1 MVQFSRTMLAYFP
14 MLNNLHPELFLNFN
28 SLISAPLRVIFAMMD
43 SIVTA
48 AIGLSDTLR
57 ITRQSKPGSIIELSF
72 RTLQAQR
79 IEALQKELLDLSL
92 LDFFGNASAVAAKSD
107 EQRIAQID
115 TRLHAYGVKS
125 ILVLRL

>member
-57 ITRQSKPGSIIELSF
+57 IELSF

-79 IEALQKELLDLSL
+79 IEALQKELPDLSL
-92 LDFFGNASAVAAKSD
+92 LDFFWKRFGCGSK
-107 EQRIAQID
+107 
-115 TRLHAYGVKS
+115 K
-125 ILVLRL
+125 